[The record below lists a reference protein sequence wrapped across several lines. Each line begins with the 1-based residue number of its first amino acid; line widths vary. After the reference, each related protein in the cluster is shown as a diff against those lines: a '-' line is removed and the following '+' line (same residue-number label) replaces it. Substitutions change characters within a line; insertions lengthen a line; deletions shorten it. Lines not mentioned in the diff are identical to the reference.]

1 MPQGT
6 VKEYDDESRTGVL
19 LLEDKTE
26 VRIDPASTEGAGLR
40 SLRLGQRVKFDI
52 GEEGGAKVARSLRL
66 ITL

>member
-6 VKEYDDESRTGVL
+6 VKEYDDDTRTGVL

-26 VRIDPASTEGAGLR
+26 VRIEPASAEGAGLR

-52 GEEGGAKVARSLRL
+52 VEEGGAKVARSLRL